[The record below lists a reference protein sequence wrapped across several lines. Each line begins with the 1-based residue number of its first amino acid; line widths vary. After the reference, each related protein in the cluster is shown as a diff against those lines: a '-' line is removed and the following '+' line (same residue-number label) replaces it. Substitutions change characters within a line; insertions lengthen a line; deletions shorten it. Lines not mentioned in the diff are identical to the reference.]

1 MLNPSLTTYNE
12 LQTLHAG
19 TLKCAC
25 SVTAIPYE
33 SFTLL
38 SALSH
43 QVCSSDFVSD
53 RWLSILNV
61 AIVISTHKDW
71 RNRAYSEFKLLS
83 DLCQL
88 ANKTIEDFISGFL
101 LRSYIASNMI
111 TEDDFN
117 VQFNATFDDFVKSI
131 LVYFNTLIE
140 TVKLTIQVD
149 QPFMAVTTDVFTKF
163 DTDLTLEIYLDLT
176 IGQIL
181 SKVCFN

>member
-1 MLNPSLTTYNE
+1 
-12 LQTLHAG
+12 
-19 TLKCAC
+19 
-25 SVTAIPYE
+25 
-33 SFTLL
+33 
-38 SALSH
+38 
-43 QVCSSDFVSD
+43 
-53 RWLSILNV
+53 
-61 AIVISTHKDW
+61 
-71 RNRAYSEFKLLS
+71 
-83 DLCQL
+83 
-88 ANKTIEDFISGFL
+88 
-101 LRSYIASNMI
+101 MI

-117 VQFNATFDDFVKSI
+117 VQFNATFDDSVKSI

>member
-1 MLNPSLTTYNE
+1 
-12 LQTLHAG
+12 
-19 TLKCAC
+19 
-25 SVTAIPYE
+25 
-33 SFTLL
+33 
-38 SALSH
+38 
-43 QVCSSDFVSD
+43 
-53 RWLSILNV
+53 
-61 AIVISTHKDW
+61 
-71 RNRAYSEFKLLS
+71 
-83 DLCQL
+83 
-88 ANKTIEDFISGFL
+88 
-101 LRSYIASNMI
+101 MI

>member
-1 MLNPSLTTYNE
+1 
-12 LQTLHAG
+12 
-19 TLKCAC
+19 
-25 SVTAIPYE
+25 
-33 SFTLL
+33 
-38 SALSH
+38 
-43 QVCSSDFVSD
+43 
-53 RWLSILNV
+53 
-61 AIVISTHKDW
+61 
-71 RNRAYSEFKLLS
+71 
-83 DLCQL
+83 
-88 ANKTIEDFISGFL
+88 
-101 LRSYIASNMI
+101 MI

-117 VQFNATFDDFVKSI
+117 VQFNANFDDFTNSI

>member
-1 MLNPSLTTYNE
+1 MPNPSLTTYSE

-19 TLKCAC
+19 SLKCTC

-61 AIVISTHKDW
+61 AIVINTHKDW
-71 RNRAYSEFKLLS
+71 RNKAYAEFKLLS

-88 ANKTIEDFISGFL
+88 ANKTIEDFITEFR

-117 VQFNATFDDFVKSI
+117 VQFNATFDDFINSI
-131 LVYFNTLIE
+131 LVYFNALIE

-149 QPFMAVTTDVFTKF
+149 QPFMAANTDVFTKF
-163 DTDLTLEIYLDLT
+163 DTDLTLEISLDQT

-181 SKVCFN
+181 KEA

>member
-1 MLNPSLTTYNE
+1 
-12 LQTLHAG
+12 
-19 TLKCAC
+19 
-25 SVTAIPYE
+25 
-33 SFTLL
+33 
-38 SALSH
+38 
-43 QVCSSDFVSD
+43 
-53 RWLSILNV
+53 
-61 AIVISTHKDW
+61 
-71 RNRAYSEFKLLS
+71 
-83 DLCQL
+83 
-88 ANKTIEDFISGFL
+88 
-101 LRSYIASNMI
+101 MI

-117 VQFNATFDDFVKSI
+117 VQFNATFDDFVNSI